1 MGQRD
6 AIGAAAQVEVEQGH
20 GGVVPAG
27 QLERLGCRPGVGHHL
42 HARSAQGAAQGGA
55 REVVVLHH
63 EDAYSRGGH
72 ARHAITPPHRAGP
85 VFRRNAGF
93 PSRGRARGA
102 RLAHHRERA
111 RPAAGT
117 GGAPAL
123 ITTTFTDNW
132 REGYLSNVFHHI
144 QTWMPPQNLKGTLPE
159 QRYLDILTYILSVN
173 EFPAGPKELTT
184 ADLNNILFVGHDGPQ
199 PLPAAA
205 TVRAVGCFAR
215 DAGWSLTR
223 VGETPRV
230 QDGSNTYAAELGWS
244 SQAALGST
252 TFVLSNVDDDRKESD
267 LLPLIGRKVQVK
279 GVLGTQAGKPRI
291 SVFSLEALP
300 PGAGP
305 QCAP

>member
-1 MGQRD
+1 MS
-6 AIGAAAQVEVEQGH
+6 ALPKLAAAALVAFTLAAAPRTILEGVYSTEQ
-20 GGVVPAG
+20 A
-27 QLERLGCRPGVGHHL
+27 
-42 HARSAQGAAQGGA
+42 ARG
-55 REVVVLHH
+55 
-63 EDAYSRGGH
+63 EDAYNRNC
-72 ARHAITPPHRAGP
+72 ARCHQPD
-85 VFRRNAGF
+85 
-93 PSRGRARGA
+93 
-102 RLAHHRERA
+102 L
-111 RPAAGT
+111 AGT

-132 REGYLSNVFHHI
+132 REGYLSNLFHHI